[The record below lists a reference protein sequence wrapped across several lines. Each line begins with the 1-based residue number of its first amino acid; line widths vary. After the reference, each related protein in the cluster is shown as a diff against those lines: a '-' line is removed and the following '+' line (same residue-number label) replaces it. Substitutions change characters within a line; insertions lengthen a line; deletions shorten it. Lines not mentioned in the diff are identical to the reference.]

1 MSKRWNV
8 LADDQSL
15 WKALCY
21 AQGWEWRYPVL
32 NSDGPQGGNAAA
44 LPMKFKAAG
53 MGDQIEDKD
62 EGMGDSDDGS
72 PTPVGMDAD
81 SLMMDELDSGFVSG
95 SVSLPS
101 SSPSNSGFMSSL
113 SGSRVKPRNALNIP
127 RSRTRLFQKPRHS
140 IPTTAPPSLFTHC
153 SSKPDYK
160 FLYRTHTQLRNRFLT
175 SSYQLSIIQ
184 TRGSPPN
191 GHASMIYCVQLYTY
205 ATTNQQVIFT
215 GSRDK
220 TVREWNLRTCSVERV
235 FEGIHTESV
244 LSLCVRNGWMASAG
258 SDRRVV
264 LWRLDKD
271 YSRKGRSAKGRHR
284 AVKILRDHADSV
296 LCVRFDD
303 ERLVSCSK
311 GTYLRVL
318 QSTYK

>member
-1 MSKRWNV
+1 
-8 LADDQSL
+8 
-15 WKALCY
+15 
-21 AQGWEWRYPVL
+21 
-32 NSDGPQGGNAAA
+32 
-44 LPMKFKAAG
+44 
-53 MGDQIEDKD
+53 
-62 EGMGDSDDGS
+62 
-72 PTPVGMDAD
+72 
-81 SLMMDELDSGFVSG
+81 
-95 SVSLPS
+95 
-101 SSPSNSGFMSSL
+101 
-113 SGSRVKPRNALNIP
+113 
-127 RSRTRLFQKPRHS
+127 
-140 IPTTAPPSLFTHC
+140 
-153 SSKPDYK
+153 
-160 FLYRTHTQLRNRFLT
+160 
-175 SSYQLSIIQ
+175 
-184 TRGSPPN
+184 
-191 GHASMIYCVQLYTY
+191 MIYCVQLYTY

-220 TVREWNLRTCSVERV
+220 TIREWNLRTCSVERV

-318 QSTYK
+318 RSTYK